1 MNKKVKTVAGAA
13 IAGGATVASA
23 TILDDVELGMSQGK
37 ETTEDAKVAHREEKP
52 EDKGEDQKEENFDD
66 EMLAEEA
73 NIEVEET
80 EPVSE
85 EEMVAETETDADEMA
100 ELEAEAEADA
110 VAEGVEALD
119 DEVLVEAE
127 TAEPE
132 ATEEVMEEAVVEESP
147 VEDGE
152 AIEEAETAETEAPQ
166 AAETVEQQPA
176 AEVRWSVTESD
187 DPIPAEEE
195 LGEGVEELIDATCE
209 VPEENSVEAEKEV
222 MDDPDLL
229 DEFIDKANGVV
240 DDLLGSNDSSIPDF
254 ENNADVNEFL

>member
-1 MNKKVKTVAGAA
+1 MKTVAGAA

-23 TILDDVELGMSQGK
+23 AILDDVELGMSQGK
-37 ETTEDAKVAHREEKP
+37 ETTEETKESHREEKP
-52 EDKGEDQKEENFDD
+52 EDKGDDRKEENFDD

-85 EEMVAETETDADEMA
+85 EETEA
-100 ELEAEAEADA
+100 ELEAEPVTEADA
-110 VAEGVEALD
+110 VVEGVEALD
-119 DEVLVEAE
+119 DEVLEEAE
-127 TAEPE
+127 TAKPE
-132 ATEEVMEEAVVEESP
+132 VTEEVTEEAVVEESP

-152 AIEEAETAETEAPQ
+152 AIEEAETVETEAPQ
-166 AAETVEQQPA
+166 AAETAEQQPA
-176 AEVRWSVTESD
+176 AEVKWSVTESD
-187 DPIPAEEE
+187 DPIPVEEE

-240 DDLLGSNDSSIPDF
+240 DDLVSSNDSSIPDF